1 MYLTR
6 YQNLC
11 YFEKVT
17 PAFHAPALTV
27 RSMKRLN
34 NSLEINH
41 FEKEAQMQVIQE
53 KTCIAIIPVTRAVL
67 TKLEPLMNSCY

>member
-6 YQNLC
+6 YQNFC

-17 PAFHAPALTV
+17 PAFHAPALAV
-27 RSMKRLN
+27 RSMKRLDTN
-34 NSLEINH
+34 LEINH
-41 FEKEAQMQVIQE
+41 IEKEAQMQVTQE